1 MNEAVKR
8 SICYRWFFYLSGLT
22 ILAFGLTLNT
32 KADLGVSPILSLSYC
47 VSELSEI
54 SLANTTFVMYCFFVI
69 MQLALHCLEKKKS
82 VILLQDILQLPLSL
96 IFTRVMD
103 IFVYWIPDFAEDFS
117 GQFAGT
123 TGFRI
128 IILVVAIICTGIGT
142 AMSINMR
149 IVANP
154 ADGFVQALS
163 DFTGK
168 NAGLMK
174 NCVDG
179 FCLMIALCIGLAV
192 AHQPVG
198 IGIGTIL
205 AVFGTGRVVAL
216 FNYFC
221 MRKMKRLAAVA
232 E

>member
-1 MNEAVKR
+1 MVFLFERIND
-8 SICYRWFFYLSGLT
+8 SGLWSYIKYKSRFRCFAHSFVILLCLGT
-22 ILAFGLTLNT
+22 IENQSCEYNLCYVL
-32 KADLGVSPILSLSYC
+32 
-47 VSELSEI
+47 
-54 SLANTTFVMYCFFVI
+54 FFVI
-69 MQLALHCLEKKKS
+69 MQLVLHILEKKKS

-96 IFTRVMD
+96 IFTRVMG

-163 DFTGK
+163 DFNGK

-198 IGIGTIL
+198 VGIGTIL